1 MRIFCN
7 ALFVFFLTCS
17 CVGKSGFIYRCP
29 SFLFFRMIIEQCEQ
43 NEANVASCTSIENHL
58 DATPDNMQ
66 GAEIQQNAEK
76 GVSTNSAHTNLEQP
90 SAEAH
95 WYALR
100 TTYGR
105 EKKAYNYL
113 LEQGV
118 KAFYPTIK
126 IVKEIKGKRKTMS
139 VSRLPNMFF
148 AYGTERELSTYVFD
162 NTNLPFLRFYYR
174 HYHEGRVVRKTPM
187 IVPDDQMKTLR
198 IICQAE
204 SSDTYVTPDCIHM
217 FEHGQR
223 VRVTGGAFAGAE
235 GRVARFKRQQR
246 VGVCIDGLLTMVTAY
261 VPSSYLQPID
271 EA

>member
-1 MRIFCN
+1 
-7 ALFVFFLTCS
+7 
-17 CVGKSGFIYRCP
+17 
-29 SFLFFRMIIEQCEQ
+29 MIIEPCEQ
-43 NEANVASCTSIENHL
+43 NEVYETSCTSVENHL

-66 GAEIQQNAEK
+66 SVENEQNAEK
-76 GVSTNSAHTNLEQP
+76 GVSTNCVLTKTGQQG
-90 SAEAH
+90 AEAH

-105 EKKAYNYL
+105 EKKAYEYL

-126 IVKEIKGKRKTMS
+126 IIKQIKGKRKIVH
-139 VSRLPNMFF
+139 VSRLPNIFF

-162 NTNLPFLRFYYR
+162 NTHLPFLRFYYR
-174 HYHEGRVVRKTPM
+174 HYYRGRTVHKTPM
-187 IVPDDQMKTLR
+187 IVPDNQMKTLR

-204 SSDTYVTPDCIHM
+204 STDTYVTPDRIHL
-217 FEHGQR
+217 FERGQR
-223 VRVTGGAFAGAE
+223 VRVTEGMFAGAV

-246 VGVCIDGLLTMVTAY
+246 VGVYIDGLLTMVTAY

-271 EA
+271 EE